1 MNYAAKRAR
10 TLAPYIAGEQPK
22 DKKYIKLNTNE
33 NAYPPSDAIYSKI
46 ADAAKTLALYP
57 DPLSSELREAIAS
70 NENLDA
76 NYVFCGNGSDEV
88 LSFCFYAFFDD
99 DLPLLYPDIT
109 YSFYP
114 VYAGF
119 YSIPTKT
126 IPLNESFEIDIKNYF
141 QPACGVI
148 FANPNA
154 PTGIALSTDE
164 ICELVEYH
172 KDKVVIIDEAYTAF
186 GAQSMASFIRQ
197 YPNLIVVRTF
207 SKSHSLA
214 GMRIGYALAQPH
226 LIDTLIAVKDS
237 FNSYPVDRIASA
249 VAKAALE
256 NVDYYNKNNQKII
269 ATRQRFSSAIQQL
282 GFTVLP
288 SKANF
293 VFASHADIPAKDLFI
308 KLKENGIL
316 VRYFNKPRIDNFLR
330 ITIGTA
336 QDMDTLLE
344 ILKKIVKV

>member
-10 TLAPYIAGEQPK
+10 TLTPYIAGEQPK

-46 ADAAKTLALYP
+46 AAAAKTLSLYP
-57 DPLSSELREAIAS
+57 DPLSCELCRAIAS
-70 NENLDA
+70 HEDLDTS
-76 NYVFCGNGSDEV
+76 YVFCGNGSDEV

-99 DLPLLYPDIT
+99 DFPLLYPDIT

-126 IPLNESFEIDIKNYF
+126 VPLNKSFEIDIDNYL
-141 QPACGVI
+141 QPAGGVI

-154 PTGIALSTDE
+154 PTGIALSTDK
-164 ICELVEYH
+164 ICALVEYH
-172 KDKVVIIDEAYTAF
+172 KDKVVIVDEAYVAF
-186 GAQSMASFIRQ
+186 GADSMAPFIRQ

-214 GMRIGYALAQPH
+214 GMRIGYALGQPH

-237 FNSYPVDRIASA
+237 FNSYPVDRIACAS
-249 VAKAALE
+249 AKAALE
-256 NVDYYNKNNQKII
+256 DVAYYREITQKII
-269 ATRQRFSSAIQQL
+269 DIRSSFSEAMQTL

-336 QDMDTLLE
+336 QEMDTLLE
-344 ILKKIVKV
+344 TLKKLITV